1 MLRTAVLAL
10 PARLRLP
17 EAVLD
22 VLHAQH
28 GRYVL
33 WLPVFMG
40 SGTLGY
46 FALRTEPPVWAGLAV
61 FLPAALG
68 ATLARPWPVLRALL
82 LVLSAASLGFASA
95 QLATLRALP
104 VEKLPSKSVWL
115 TGTVLGVE
123 TLPVGSRVLLGEV
136 RLDGADGK
144 LARSLRIRL
153 REGDPPASAGDTLR
167 LRALLRAP
175 SPPAY
180 PGGWDLQRDA
190 FFSGLGGYGFA
201 LGHSQ
206 VVATGTPS
214 GFSRQVQALRDAIAR
229 RIEAALPPDRAGIA
243 ATLLTGNAAAIPEG
257 DHQAFRDSG
266 LAHLLAVAGL
276 HIGIVMGL
284 IMGLVR
290 TSLAASERAALFWP
304 IKEIAAV
311 CALVAGGC
319 YMLLT
324 GMHVPIMRSFAM
336 ACLFTLGVL
345 LGRRAISVRGLAL
358 AATALMLFQPAQ
370 VPGVS
375 FQMSFSA
382 VLALIAG
389 YEALRPHLHSLYGRG
404 GAGRRFLVHATGLA
418 LTSLLAGVASAPFGA
433 YHFGRIQL
441 YFIPSNM
448 LAVPLTAFWVM
459 PAGLIA
465 LALMPFHMEWLAL
478 TPMGWGIAG
487 IVWIAR
493 TCSSWPDATLPAP
506 PIPDWG
512 MLVLSLGMAW
522 LGLWRGRVRLAGVA
536 LIALGLVSPA
546 FLRLPDILVSADARL
561 IALRT
566 PARIYV
572 QAGPGAAAFT
582 LDSWTQFFALPEAA
596 MPDTGT
602 AGDGAVVCTAA
613 ICLLHGVRGGTALL
627 ARKTVPPE
635 ACAGPDALVSAEP
648 ARHRCPD
655 LPLVDRFT
663 VWRQGS
669 TAIWLDPGTVRIVT
683 DRGVRGDRP
692 WVPPPP
698 RPAREAQPREAQ
710 PREPQPREP
719 QPREPLAVP
728 RELP

>member
-1 MLRTAVLAL
+1 MLRAAVLAW
-10 PARLRLP
+10 PARFRLP
-17 EAVLD
+17 DALLAVLD
-22 VLHAQH
+22 AQL
-28 GRYVL
+28 GRYAL
-33 WLPVFMG
+33 WLPVCMG

-61 FLPAALG
+61 FLPAACG
-68 ATLARPWPVLRALL
+68 IALARPWPVLRGLL
-82 LVLSAASLGFASA
+82 LVVAAGALGFASA
-95 QLATLRALP
+95 QFATLRASPIEPLP
-104 VEKLPSKSVWL
+104 TKSVWL

-123 TLPVGSRVLLGEV
+123 TLPLGSRVMLGEI
-136 RLDGADGK
+136 RLDGTDK
-144 LARSLRIRL
+144 TLSRTLRIRL
-153 REGDPPASAGDTLR
+153 REGDPAANAGDTLR

-190 FFSGLGGYGFA
+190 FFTGLGGYGFA
-201 LGHSQ
+201 LGTSA
-206 VVATGTPS
+206 VVAQGSPS
-214 GFSRQVQALRDAIAR
+214 GFARRVQALRDAIAR
-229 RIEAALPPDRAGIA
+229 RIEAALPADQAGIA
-243 ATLLTGNAAAIPEG
+243 ATLLTGNGSDIPAS

-284 IMGLVR
+284 IMALVR

-304 IKEIAAV
+304 IKEIAAIA
-311 CALVAGGC
+311 ALAAGGA

-336 ACLFTLGVL
+336 ACLFTLAL
-345 LGRRAISVRGLAL
+345 LAGRRAVSLRGLAL
-358 AATALMLFQPAQ
+358 AAVALILIEPAQ

-389 YEALRPHLHSLYGRG
+389 YEALRPYLHRLYGRG
-404 GAGRRFLVHATGLA
+404 GVVRRFVLHLVALA

-433 YHFGRIQL
+433 YHFGRVQL

-448 LAVPLTAFWVM
+448 VAVPLTAFWVM

-465 LALMPFHMEWLAL
+465 LALMPLHLEALAL
-478 TPMGWGIAG
+478 VPMGWGIAA
-487 IVWIAR
+487 IVWVAR
-493 TCSSWPDATLPAP
+493 TAAGWPDATLPAP
-506 PIPDWG
+506 PIPNWG
-512 MLVLSLGMAW
+512 IIVLSLGMAW
-522 LGLWRGRVRLAGVA
+522 LGLWRGGVRLAGIA

-546 FLRLPDILVSADARL
+546 LYRPPDMLVSADARL

-572 QAGPGAAAFT
+572 QDAPGAAAFT
-582 LDSWTQFFALPEAA
+582 LDAWTQFWALPEAA
-596 MPDTGT
+596 MPDHGD
-602 AGDGAVVCTAA
+602 AGDGAVTCTPAD
-613 ICLLHGVRGGTALL
+613 CLLRTARGGAALL
-627 ARKTVPPE
+627 ARKTVPPGD
-635 ACAGPDALVSAEP
+635 CAAAAVLVSAEP

-663 VWRQGS
+663 VWRQGA
-669 TAIWLDPGTVRIVT
+669 TAIWLDADGARILT
-683 DRGVRGDRP
+683 DRAVRGVRP

-698 RPAREAQPREAQ
+698 VPRARAGSET
-710 PREPQPREP
+710 
-719 QPREPLAVP
+719 LAVP
-728 RELP
+728 AVIP